1 VPKECVLEALTE
13 LDHSGNAIGQGGARA
28 LSDVLPLPCLDETES
43 SRIDTEGAQA
53 LSVALPQCTA
63 LSRLYLDANY
73 TIGDEGAQSL
83 SEVLPL
89 CSASGLVLVGR
100 KIEHRSATLHCLDLA

>member
-1 VPKECVLEALTE
+1 VR
-13 LDHSGNAIGQGGARA
+13 NQGD
-28 LSDVLPLPCLDETES
+28 LWNS
-43 SRIDTEGAQA
+43 IDTEGAQA

-83 SEVLPL
+83 SEVLPHCSVCALLSKLNLHGEETL
-89 CSASGLVLVGR
+89 CDAAGIGIGLGG
-100 KIEHRSATLHCLDLA
+100 AQD